1 MFDTPAIMRLDING
15 ELSLLINEFD
25 QDLLLAIAND
35 WEDDHLQ
42 KVLKSTFDV
51 CTPMI
56 NQTQKFIFEIKVLNI
71 FDVFPHNLQNLADII
86 NSKNGIFK
94 VIACVNLRGLDYFW
108 S

>member
-15 ELSLLINEFD
+15 EFSLLINEFD

-56 NQTQKFIFEIKVLNI
+56 NQTKKFIFEIKVLNI
-71 FDVFPHNLQNLADII
+71 FDVFPHNL
-86 NSKNGIFK
+86 
-94 VIACVNLRGLDYFW
+94 
-108 S
+108 

>member
-1 MFDTPAIMRLDING
+1 MTEASAITRFDIDG

-56 NQTQKFIFEIKVLNI
+56 NQTKKFIFEIKVLNI
-71 FDVFPHNLQNLADII
+71 FDVFPHNL
-86 NSKNGIFK
+86 
-94 VIACVNLRGLDYFW
+94 
-108 S
+108 